1 MLVLS
6 RRTNE
11 KLLLPDINVTVQVVA
26 IRPGQVR
33 LGIDAPPNVQV
44 LRAEIAKQYA
54 RPPSSDEQRS
64 LANQVSDANAT
75 LALLGRQLEAGLI
88 EGAQVTLERL
98 ARDFAKL
105 QEQLGTPPPP
115 APAPRAPLQPL
126 PTSDSAIPVVKQGQ
140 LDQLARL
147 LALAD
152 PPTAAVK

>member
-11 KLLLPDINVTVQVVA
+11 KLLLPDIDVTVQVVS

-33 LGIDAPPNVQV
+33 LGIDAPPHVQV

-54 RPPSSDEQRS
+54 KPASADEQRS

-105 QEQLGTPPPP
+105 QEQLGTPVPP
-115 APAPRAPLQPL
+115 APAPRPV

-152 PPTAAVK
+152 PAPAK

>member
-11 KLLLPDINVTVQVVA
+11 KLLLPDINVTVQVVG

-33 LGIDAPPNVQV
+33 LGIDAPPHVQV

-54 RPPSSDEQRS
+54 KPPSTDEQRS

-75 LALLGRQLEAGLI
+75 LAMLGRQLEAGLI

-105 QEQLGTPPPP
+105 QEQLGTPVPP
-115 APAPRAPLQPL
+115 APAPRPVA
-126 PTSDSAIPVVKQGQ
+126 TSDSAIPVVKQGQ